1 MYGGVEKVR
10 RRSRWKFLNK
20 NKMKESKA
28 TEIPIV
34 VFVDYVFGSFFD
46 GKSGIKFHKNNI
58 LQQEKSGGVS
68 FGTNIWNRHYSG
80 GMRTDPAHWNFE
92 EKCRDFA
99 EFCGT
104 DGGVSDLY
112 VLLKFLLYI
121 QGI

>member
-1 MYGGVEKVR
+1 MR
-10 RRSRWKFLNK
+10 
-20 NKMKESKA
+20 ESKA

-92 EKCRDFA
+92 EKCRDCA
-99 EFCGT
+99 EFCGS

>member
-1 MYGGVEKVR
+1 MER
-10 RRSRWKFLNK
+10 
-20 NKMKESKA
+20 
-28 TEIPIV
+28 
-34 VFVDYVFGSFFD
+34 FFSLIRNICLTVYRIFE

-68 FGTNIWNRHYSG
+68 FGTNLWNRDDPG
-80 GMRTDPAHWNFE
+80 GVRTDSAHWDFE

-112 VLLKFLLYI
+112 VLLKFLFYI